1 MKTRLLE
8 HLLSLGIGLV
18 ALGMGVGLVFV
29 LVAMFGGVAAQTT
42 LPLALD
48 GAARHAVTLRETG
61 AIVGAVTA
69 DHGTLAVKAGGVVYR
84 FGQLLDVLLGGGL
97 LLLILYRLRG
107 LIAAIAG
114 GKPFDGGNVR
124 SLRIIGWALISL
136 NIWAWLRVLL
146 LPLLLLPE
154 LTLGT
159 GWRLASAVSRGGA
172 GEHVVRI
179 DADLSILLALVGV
192 VALALAEAFR
202 AGQTLR
208 KDNEAIV

>member
-97 LLLILYRLRG
+97 LLLL
-107 LIAAIAG
+107 AG
-114 GKPFDGGNVR
+114 GGF
-124 SLRIIGWALISL
+124 
-136 NIWAWLRVLL
+136 LL
-146 LPLLLLPE
+146 LRRRS
-154 LTLGT
+154 GN
-159 GWRLASAVSRGGA
+159 AKA
-172 GEHVVRI
+172 
-179 DADLSILLALVGV
+179 
-192 VALALAEAFR
+192 
-202 AGQTLR
+202 
-208 KDNEAIV
+208 